1 MRFLMR
7 PRFGRQALG
16 YGTRERRQLLLY
28 QLGVLYCDFWPM
40 QVPKYAY
47 EVLVRTRG
55 AKSSVYCTIHIE
67 SLTDMWWPPAK
78 SPQVWTTVENQHST
92 VTYKEDN
99 PHETVQ

>member
-1 MRFLMR
+1 MGFLMR

-16 YGTRERRQLLLY
+16 YGTRDRRQLLLY

-67 SLTDMWWPPAK
+67 SLTDVVAPCQVAASLDYSRK
-78 SPQVWTTVENQHST
+78 STQHR
-92 VTYKEDN
+92 N
-99 PHETVQ
+99 VQRG